1 MNLLRVF
8 QARGSAPVARE
19 RLQILLAHER
29 ARLGPEA
36 DLLARLRDDLVA
48 TILRHVD
55 IDPGKV
61 MVKLDSDSAVST
73 LEIDIEIPREKI
85 VGDGKRRPLGVG
97 EMTSAA

>member
-55 IDPGKV
+55 IDPGNQTASV
-61 MVKLDSDSAVST
+61 TLPARQEPTFFAGALHSNAPSVTRSASLNPT
-73 LEIDIEIPREKI
+73 NC
-85 VGDGKRRPLGVG
+85 
-97 EMTSAA
+97 